1 MNGKKSFGEQRRRRR
16 PRPRGQRAGAAGKD
30 GQRRPMFRRRKVC
43 KFCSDKIDDINYKDV
58 KLLMPFV
65 PERAKIL
72 PRRISG
78 TCAHAPAQAAHRDHA
93 RASAG
98 ADPVHRGVGGLGAE
112 ARGASARTE
121 TATVDDEVRWKSFSE
136 RHVDNL
142 GKRGEIVKVAD
153 GYARNYLLPRKL
165 ALPATEGNKKHV
177 ERERKIVEAREAEE
191 KGQAEA
197 HRRAAWR
204 ASTSPSR
211 AASATPSS
219 STAR

>member
-1 MNGKKSFGEQRRRRR
+1 MNGRKSFGGGGGGG
-16 PRPRGQRAGAAGKD
+16 RGKPATGAQGKD

-78 TCAHAPAQAAHRDHA
+78 TCALHQRKLRTALHA
-93 RASAG
+93 RAPAG
-98 ADPVHRGVGGLGAE
+98 ADPVHGGVGD
-112 ARGASARTE
+112 R
-121 TATVDDEVRWKSFSE
+121 DQMEVILRE
-136 RHVDNL
+136 HVDNL

-165 ALPATEGNKKHV
+165 ALPATDGNSKHV
-177 ERERKIVEAREAEE
+177 ERERKIMETREAEE

-197 HRRAAWR
+197 IASRLGAHRHRR
-204 ASTSPSR
+204 SR

-219 STAR
+219 STARSPRRTSPTSSRPRASRSIAAS